1 MTARARVWA
10 AAGAFALA
18 AGAVAAAALSEAR
31 AARGEALLEEIA
43 SAERRIPYEGTL
55 VLRWDASSVAL
66 RVRGQG
72 GVRRVEPPAG
82 RPFVLPP
89 DGLPRLVKDAALAA
103 RRYEIVRAGRERVAG
118 RDAERIELRPRRPG
132 RPEWVFWADAER
144 RFPLAFAARARGSA
158 LFEARFETIS
168 FPAGF
173 APGELGEPPRPE
185 WLRVRREGAAPE
197 ELGRAARCAVWE
209 PGRLPWGFELRG
221 TEVVRLR
228 VELPPR
234 VAEAVRAFLPGVPD
248 DLEAAVA
255 HLRYTDGMAEIS
267 VFQCP
272 AESALGRLVRRLAP
286 AKPAGGPAPDGG
298 PRRVVARRFADPRGA
313 AYLMELEGTLV
324 LVAGNLSP
332 DLDPGVEEMVRSFR
346 PAR

>member
-1 MTARARVWA
+1 VRGRARVWA
-10 AAGAFALA
+10 AAGALALA

-31 AARGEALLEEIA
+31 ASRGEALLEEIA
-43 SAERRIPYEGTL
+43 SAERRVPYEGTL

-66 RVRGQG
+66 RVRGRG

-103 RRYEIVRAGRERVAG
+103 RRYEVARAGREVVAG
-118 RDAERIELRPRRPG
+118 REAERIELRPRRRG

-144 RFPLAFAARARGSA
+144 RFPLAFAVRSEGRA
-158 LFEARFETIS
+158 LFEARFESIA
-168 FPAGF
+168 FP
-173 APGELGEPPRPE
+173 PDVDVGEPPRPE
-185 WLRVRREGAAPE
+185 WWRVSREPAEPGD
-197 ELGRAARCAVWE
+197 LGRAARCAVWE

-221 TEVVRLR
+221 SEVVRLR

-234 VAEAVRAFLPGVPD
+234 LAQAVRAFLPGVPD

-272 AESALGRLVRRLAP
+272 AESTLGRLVRRLAP
-286 AKPAGGPAPDGG
+286 PGPTAGVPARAEP
-298 PRRVVARRFADPRGA
+298 PRRVTARRFADRRGA